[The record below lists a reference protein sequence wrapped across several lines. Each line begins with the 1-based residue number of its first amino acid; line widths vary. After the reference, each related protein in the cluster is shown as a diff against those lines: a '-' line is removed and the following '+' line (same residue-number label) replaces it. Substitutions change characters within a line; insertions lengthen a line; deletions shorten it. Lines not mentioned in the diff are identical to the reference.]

1 MPIMEVVVFAVV
13 LLVFTGCNA
22 QSDVCGTAPLN
33 TKIVGGE
40 AAPAGTWPWQISLH
54 DSSRHICG
62 GSLINNQ
69 WVLTAAHCLRSST
82 FGYTVYVGRDTQQLF
97 NPNEVSRTLLQVIR
111 HSGYDPV
118 TSDNDIALLKL
129 SAPVTFTDYIK
140 PVCLA
145 KDGSTYAAGATCWVT
160 GWGTIRSGVSL
171 PFPQRLQEV
180 SVPIVSNTQCRA
192 SYGALITSNM
202 MCAGLDEGGKDSC
215 QGDSGGPFVRKSGSR
230 WVQAGVVSFG
240 QGCALANFPGV
251 YTRVSQY
258 ESWINT
264 QINSPD
270 SSTQPGFVTVNA
282 TADGSS
288 SGSTC
293 LVPLSLLLSC
303 LPVLFSLFVLS

>member
-1 MPIMEVVVFAVV
+1 MEVVVFAVV

-22 QSDVCGTAPLN
+22 QSDVCGIATLN

-40 AAPAGTWPWQISLH
+40 AAPAGT
-54 DSSRHICG
+54 
-62 GSLINNQ
+62 
-69 WVLTAAHCLRSST
+69 SST
-82 FGYTVYVGRDTQQLF
+82 FSYTVYVGRDTQQLS
-97 NPNEVSRTLLQVIR
+97 NPNEVSRSLSQVIR
-111 HSGYDPV
+111 HSGYDST

-129 SAPVTFTDYIK
+129 SAPVTFTNYIK

-145 KDGSTYAAGATCWVT
+145 KDGSTYAAGAICWVT
-160 GWGTIRSGVSL
+160 GWGTIRSDVSL

-180 SVPIVSNTQCRA
+180 SVPIVSNTQCSA
-192 SYGALITSNM
+192 SYNTITRNM

-215 QGDSGGPFVRKSGSR
+215 QVSPLNCPVFGVLCESGPFVSKSGSR

-240 QGCALANFPGV
+240 RGCALANFPGV

-258 ESWINT
+258 QSWINT

-270 SSTQPGFVTVNA
+270 NSTQPGFITV

-288 SGSTC
+288 SGSTR

>member
-1 MPIMEVVVFAVV
+1 MHIMEVVVFAVV

-22 QSDVCGTAPLN
+22 QSDVCGIAPLN

-40 AAPAGTWPWQISLH
+40 AAPAGTWPWQVSLH
-54 DSSRHICG
+54 RNLRHICG

-69 WVLTAAHCLRSST
+69 WVLTAAHCFSSSST
-82 FGYTVYVGRDTQQLF
+82 FGYTVYVGRDTQQLS
-97 NPNEVSRTLLQVIR
+97 NPNEVSRSLSQVIR
-111 HSGYDPV
+111 HSGYDST

-129 SAPVTFTDYIK
+129 STPVTFTNYIK

-145 KDGSTYAAGATCWVT
+145 EDGSTYAAGATCWVT
-160 GWGTIRSGVSL
+160 GWGTIRSDVSL

-180 SVPIVSNTQCRA
+180 SVPIVSNTQCSA
-192 SYGALITSNM
+192 SYDTITSNM

-215 QGDSGGPFVRKSGSR
+215 QGDSGGPFVSKSGSR

-240 QGCALANFPGV
+240 KGCALANYPGV

-258 ESWINT
+258 QSWINT

-270 SSTQPGFVTVNA
+270 NSTQPGFVTV

-288 SGSTC
+288 SGSTR
-293 LVPLSLLLSC
+293 LAPLSLLLSC

>member
-1 MPIMEVVVFAVV
+1 MNPDA
-13 LLVFTGCNA
+13 LCPCSLWHR
-22 QSDVCGTAPLN
+22 TAH

-54 DSSRHICG
+54 SFSRHICG

-69 WVLTAAHCLRSST
+69 WVLTAAHCLTRSSP
-82 FGYTVYVGRDTQQLF
+82 FGYTVYVGRDTQQLS
-97 NPNEVSRTLLQVIR
+97 NPNEVSRTLLEFIR
-111 HSGYDPV
+111 HSGYDSS

-129 SAPVTFTDYIK
+129 STPVTFTDYIK

-145 KDGSTYAAGATCWVT
+145 KDGSTYAAGAT
-160 GWGTIRSGVSL
+160 GW
-171 PFPQRLQEV
+171 RLQEV
-180 SVPIVSNTQCRA
+180 SVPIVSNTQCSA
-192 SYGALITSNM
+192 SYAIITSNM
-202 MCAGLDEGGKDSC
+202 ICAGLDEGGKDSC
-215 QGDSGGPFVRKSGSR
+215 
-230 WVQAGVVSFG
+230 QAGVVSFG

-270 SSTQPGFVTVNA
+270 SSTQPGFVTV

-288 SGSTC
+288 SGSTR
-293 LVPLSLLLSC
+293 LVSLSLLLSC

>member
-54 DSSRHICG
+54 DGSRHICG

-69 WVLTAAHCLRSST
+69 WVLTAAHCMRSST
-82 FGYTVYVGRDTQQLF
+82 FGYTVYVGRDTQQLS

-111 HSGYDPV
+111 HSGYDPN
-118 TSDNDIALLKL
+118 TNDNDIALLKL

-160 GWGTIRSGVSL
+160 GWGTIRSDVSL
-171 PFPQRLQEV
+171 PSPQSLQEV
-180 SVPIVSNTQCRA
+180 SVPIVSNTQCSA
-192 SYGALITSNM
+192 SYGALITNNM

-215 QGDSGGPFVRKSGSR
+215 QGDSGGPLVRKSDSR

-264 QINSPD
+264 QINSP
-270 SSTQPGFVTVNA
+270 STQPGFVTV
-282 TADGSS
+282 TADRSS
-288 SGSTC
+288 SGSTR